1 MADNQLQPNKSGKK
15 ELTMEQRLL
24 LAFVLMGLV
33 LFLTPYFY
41 KPPPT
46 PPKTTTPPAGQAA
59 QSAQSTQSATKTA
72 AVPEAGKPA
81 PQSAQAMPGQIVGTS
96 EQQFEVDTD
105 IYHITLSNRGATV
118 RSWVLKKYH
127 DHAGKPL
134 ELLNPAGYSTVAPP
148 FALSLK
154 DDKVANVLNYGLYV
168 AKPLANGLGIEYE
181 FSDGK
186 NYAKKTFQFSQRGYL
201 SQISTDVTVNGV
213 PTDNLIEWRGG
224 FGDATVLNRVAEQ
237 HAAYFDPHESGM
249 AGLTQGKLYN
259 KDAKSVKDGPV
270 TVTGDYSFA
279 GLDDRFFAAVFLP
292 KDNTQI
298 KVETIKDDVPPGP
311 AGKDEMRVGVEVG
324 GDSVNH
330 FTLFVGPKDID
341 LLRRVD
347 PKLQQLIDWGWFGVI
362 AKPLFLAMHWLNDNF
377 VHNYG
382 WSIVLI
388 TIAINVVLLPL
399 RVKSMK
405 SQRKMQAL
413 QPKLAAINAKY
424 KGLSM
429 RDPKKAE
436 QNQEVMDFYK
446 KEGVN
451 PMGGCLPMVVQLP
464 LIYALYKVFNVTI
477 EMRGAHWLWITDL
490 SQPEQLP
497 IHILPLIMIVSQF
510 VMQQMTPNPGMDPSQ
525 AKMMKF
531 MPLMFGFLFYN
542 FSSGLVLYWLT
553 SNLVQIGQ
561 QWMVNRMMPAP
572 PPPPAPAPVKKKG
585 K

>member
-1 MADNQLQPNKSGKK
+1 MADNPLQSNKPGKK
-15 ELTMEQRLL
+15 ELSMEQRLL

-41 KPPPT
+41 KAPP
-46 PPKTTTPPAGQAA
+46 PPKTTAPAKSQTAPA
-59 QSAQSTQSATKTA
+59 SAPVVSKTA
-72 AVPEAGKPA
+72 EAA
-81 PQSAQAMPGQIVGTS
+81 PVASAGPVPGQIVATS
-96 EQQFEVDTD
+96 EQQFIVDTD
-105 IYHITLSNRGATV
+105 IYRVTLSNRGGTV
-118 RSWVLKKYH
+118 RSWILKKYR
-127 DHAGKPL
+127 DKQGKPL
-134 ELLNPAGYSTVAPP
+134 ELINEASYSKVAPP
-148 FALSLK
+148 FSIVLR
-154 DDKVANVLNYGLYV
+154 DDKTADALNYGLYV
-168 AKPLANGLGIEYE
+168 AKPAANGLGIEYE

-186 NYAKKTFQFSQRGYL
+186 NYAKKTFQFSNSGGARAFL
-201 SQISTDVTVNGV
+201 SQIETEVTINGM
-213 PTDNLIEWRGG
+213 PADHLIQWRGG
-224 FGDATVLNRVAEQ
+224 FGDATVLNRTGEQ
-237 HAAYFDPHESGM
+237 HVVYFDPHEAAMLGF
-249 AGLTQGKLYN
+249 GQGKLTN

-270 TVTGDYSFA
+270 ISTGDYSFA

-298 KVETIKDDVPPGP
+298 KVEAIKDDVPPAP
-311 AGKDEMRVGVEVG
+311 AGKEEMRVGVEVG
-324 GDSVNH
+324 GDSVNR

-347 PKLQQLIDWGWFGVI
+347 PKLQQMIDWGWYGVI
-362 AKPLFLAMHWLNDNF
+362 AKPLFLAMHWVNDKF

-388 TIAINVVLLPL
+388 TIVINLVLLPL
-399 RVKSMK
+399 RLKSMK
-405 SQRKMQAL
+405 SQRKMQSL

-436 QNQEVMDFYK
+436 QNQEVMEFYK

-451 PMGGCLPMVVQLP
+451 PMGGCLPMLVQLP
-464 LIYALYKVFNVTI
+464 LIYAFYKVLAVTI
-477 EMRGAHWLWITDL
+477 EMRGAHWLWISDL
-490 SQPEQLP
+490 SQPEQLA

-510 VMQQMTPNPGMDPSQ
+510 VMQKMTPNPGMDPSQ
-525 AKMMKF
+525 AKMMMF

-553 SNLVQIGQ
+553 SNLVGIGQ
-561 QWMVNRMMPAP
+561 QWGGNRMMPAP
-572 PPPPAPAPVKKKG
+572 PPPPTPAAVKKKG

>member
-572 PPPPAPAPVKKKG
+572 PPPPAPVKKKG

>member
-1 MADNQLQPNKSGKK
+1 MAENNNSGKK

-41 KPPPT
+41 KTPPP
-46 PPKTTTPPAGQAA
+46 PPKTTTAP
-59 QSAQSTQSATKTA
+59 SAQTAQPATKAAATTPPVTA
-72 AVPEAGKPA
+72 AAEH
-81 PQSAQAMPGQIVGTS
+81 SAEAMPGQIQAAS
-96 EQQFEVDTD
+96 EQTFTVSTD
-105 IYHITLSNRGATV
+105 IYDITISNRGATV
-118 RSWVLKKYH
+118 RNWMLKKYL
-127 DHAGKPL
+127 DNAGKPL
-134 ELLNPAGYSTVAPP
+134 ELVNPASFSKVAPP
-148 FALSLK
+148 FSLALK
-154 DDKVANVLNYGLYV
+154 DDKVANILNYGLYV
-168 AKPLANGLGIEYE
+168 AKPAENGLGIVYE

-186 NYAKKTFQFSQRGYL
+186 NYAKKSFQFSKSGYL
-201 SQISTDVTVNGV
+201 SQIAAEVTVNGV
-213 PTDNLIEWRGG
+213 PTDSLIQWRGG
-224 FGDATVLNRVAEQ
+224 FGDATVASRVTDQ
-237 HAAYFDPHESGM
+237 HAVYFDPHESGF
-249 AGLTQGKLYN
+249 AGLTQGKLTN

-270 TVTGDYSFA
+270 LTTGDYSFA
-279 GLDDRFFAAVFLP
+279 GLDDKFFAAVFLP

-298 KVETIKDDVPPGP
+298 KVEAIKDDVPPSP
-311 AGKDEMRVGVEVG
+311 AGKEEMRVGVRVG
-324 GDSVNH
+324 GDSVNR
-330 FTLFVGPKDID
+330 FALFVGPKDID

-362 AKPLFLAMHWLNDNF
+362 AKPLFLAMHWLNDNW

-382 WSIVLI
+382 WSIVVI
-388 TIAINVVLLPL
+388 TIAINLVLLPL

-405 SQRKMQAL
+405 SQRKMQSL

-451 PMGGCLPMVVQLP
+451 PMGGCLPMLVQLP
-464 LIYALYKVFNVTI
+464 LIYALYKVFAVTI

-490 SQPEQLP
+490 SQPELLP

-553 SNLVQIGQ
+553 SNLVQIAQ
-561 QWMVNRMMPAP
+561 QWGVNRMMPAP
-572 PPPPAPAPVKKKG
+572 PPPPVPAAVRKKG

>member
-1 MADNQLQPNKSGKK
+1 
-15 ELTMEQRLL
+15 
-24 LAFVLMGLV
+24 MGLV

-324 GDSVNH
+324 GDSLNH
-330 FTLFVGPKDID
+330 FALFVGPKDID

>member
-1 MADNQLQPNKSGKK
+1 MAETNKSGKK

-41 KPPPT
+41 KAPPPA
-46 PPKTTTPPAGQAA
+46 PKATAPATGQAA
-59 QSAQSTQSATKTA
+59 QPAAKTA
-72 AVPEAGKPA
+72 AASQAATQA
-81 PQSAQAMPGQIVGTS
+81 PQLVQPVPGQIEATS
-96 EQQFEVDTD
+96 EQQIVIDTD
-105 IYHITLSNRGATV
+105 IYQVTLSNRGATV
-118 RSWVLKKYH
+118 RSWILKKYR
-127 DHAGKPL
+127 DHEGKPL
-134 ELLNPAGYSTVAPP
+134 ELVNEGSFSKVAPP
-148 FALSLK
+148 LSVSLQDDQAANAL
-154 DDKVANVLNYGLYV
+154 NFGLFV
-168 AKPLANGLGIEYE
+168 AKPSADKLGVEYE

-186 NYAKKTFQFSQRGYL
+186 HYAKKSLQFSKSGYL
-201 SQISTDVTVNGV
+201 AQLSSEVTLNGS
-213 PTDNLIEWRGG
+213 PAEHLIQWRGG
-224 FGDATVLNRVAEQ
+224 FGDATVQNRVGDQ
-237 HAAYFDPHESGM
+237 HAVYFDPHEAGLL
-249 AGLTQGKLYN
+249 GLTQGKLTN
-259 KDAKSVKDGPV
+259 KDSKSVKDGPV
-270 TVTGDYSFA
+270 TVTGNFSFA
-279 GLDDRFFAAVFLP
+279 GLDDKFFAAVFLP
-292 KDNTQI
+292 KDNATI
-298 KVETIKDDVPPGP
+298 KVETVKDDVPPGP

-324 GDSVNH
+324 GDSVNR
-330 FTLFVGPKDID
+330 FTMFVGPKDID

-388 TIAINVVLLPL
+388 TIAINLVLLPL

-405 SQRKMQAL
+405 SQRKMQSL

-451 PMGGCLPMVVQLP
+451 PMGGCLPMVVQIP
-464 LIYALYKVFNVTI
+464 LIYALYKVFAVTI

-490 SQPEQLP
+490 SQPEMLP

-510 VMQQMTPNPGMDPSQ
+510 VMQKMTPNPGMDPSQ
-525 AKMMKF
+525 AKMMMF

-561 QWMVNRMMPAP
+561 QWAVNRMMPAP
-572 PPPPAPAPVKKKG
+572 PPPPAPAKKKG

>member
-1 MADNQLQPNKSGKK
+1 
-15 ELTMEQRLL
+15 
-24 LAFVLMGLV
+24 
-33 LFLTPYFY
+33 
-41 KPPPT
+41 
-46 PPKTTTPPAGQAA
+46 
-59 QSAQSTQSATKTA
+59 
-72 AVPEAGKPA
+72 
-81 PQSAQAMPGQIVGTS
+81 
-96 EQQFEVDTD
+96 
-105 IYHITLSNRGATV
+105 
-118 RSWVLKKYH
+118 
-127 DHAGKPL
+127 
-134 ELLNPAGYSTVAPP
+134 
-148 FALSLK
+148 LK
-154 DDKVANVLNYGLYV
+154 DDKVANILNYGLYV
-168 AKPLANGLGIEYE
+168 AKPSANGLGIEYE

-186 NYAKKTFQFSQRGYL
+186 NYAKKSFQFSKSGYL

-213 PTDNLIEWRGG
+213 PTDHLVEWRGG
-224 FGDATVLNRVAEQ
+224 FGDATVLNRVSEQ
-237 HAAYFDPHESGM
+237 HAVYFDPHESGTL
-249 AGLTQGKLYN
+249 GLTQGKLTN

-292 KDNTQI
+292 KDNTQVR
-298 KVETIKDDVPPGP
+298 VETLKDDVPPGP
-311 AGKDEMRVGVEVG
+311 AGKPEMRVGVEVG

-330 FTLFVGPKDID
+330 FALFVGPKDID

-405 SQRKMQAL
+405 SQRKMQSL

-464 LIYALYKVFNVTI
+464 LIYALYKVFAVTI

-510 VMQQMTPNPGMDPSQ
+510 VMQRMTPNPGMDPSQ
-525 AKMMKF
+525 AKMMMF
-531 MPLMFGFLFYN
+531 MPLMFGFMFYN
-542 FSSGLVLYWLT
+542 FSAGLVLYWLT
-553 SNLVQIGQ
+553 SNLVQIAQ
-561 QWMVNRMMPAP
+561 QWGVNRMMPAP
-572 PPPPAPAPVKKKG
+572 PPPPVPAAVKKKG
-585 K
+585 R